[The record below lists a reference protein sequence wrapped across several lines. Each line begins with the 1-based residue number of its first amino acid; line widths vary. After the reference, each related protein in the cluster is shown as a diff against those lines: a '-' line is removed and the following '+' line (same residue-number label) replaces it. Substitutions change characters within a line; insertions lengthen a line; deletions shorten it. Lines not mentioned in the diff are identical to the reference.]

1 MNTNNCKYCERKMN
15 VSSLAYKSNSYCNV
29 CFDDRVKASKSN
41 KESDSTVF
49 TYNGI
54 SIYTQ

>member
-1 MNTNNCKYCERKMN
+1 MSKHNCKYCDREMN

-29 CFDDRVKASKSN
+29 CFDDRVKASGLK
-41 KESDSTVF
+41 KEEDNLVF

-54 SIYTQ
+54 SVQID

>member
-1 MNTNNCKYCERKMN
+1 MSKHSCKYCNRKMN

-29 CFDDRVKASKSN
+29 CFNDRVQSSITNKKVSK
-41 KESDSTVF
+41 DVF

-54 SIYTQ
+54 SISL

>member
-1 MNTNNCKYCERKMN
+1 MSKHNCKYCDRKMN

-29 CFDDRVKASKSN
+29 CFDDRVKASTTK
-41 KESDSTVF
+41 KVVTEGVF

-54 SIYTQ
+54 SVSL

>member
-1 MNTNNCKYCERKMN
+1 MSKHNCKYCDRKMN

-29 CFDDRVKASKSN
+29 CFDDRVDASATKQV
-41 KESDSTVF
+41 KKVRGF

-54 SIYTQ
+54 SVPI